1 MLPIDSLTPCNTKN
15 DNDRGA
21 SAGLVNAEF
30 SSLLS
35 HLPIQLVTLR
45 DIAPIIGVI
54 VLVAIVIAIIFVI
67 YKLVD
72 RWSKQAARE
81 YIREHPEA
89 APPPQ
94 A

>member
-1 MLPIDSLTPCNTKN
+1 M
-15 DNDRGA
+15 
-21 SAGLVNAEF
+21 GLVNAGF
-30 SSLLS
+30 SFLLS

-45 DIAPIIGVI
+45 DIAPIVGAV
-54 VLVAIVIAIIFVI
+54 VLIAIVIAIIFVI

-81 YIREHPEA
+81 YIREHPES
-89 APPPQ
+89 APPPE